1 MRFRPARTLDE
12 LDLRACQC
20 SFCRRHGARTVSDAE
35 GSLELTVLRSQDM
48 TRLRFAT
55 RTADF
60 LICRTCGV
68 YVAAVL
74 VGPDPRA
81 TLNVNALD
89 VPDPREARPVSY
101 DGESAAERRER
112 RRVRWTPLRE
122 TIVAR
127 DAPNPGPRGARAEST
142 YTGSCLCGSI
152 RYEISGELGDFGY
165 CHCTSCR
172 KASGSAHSANSPVDR
187 SDFRLLGGAW
197 TLREYESSPGKIR
210 AFCGGCGSPI
220 FAYLDSSPEVIRV
233 RLGTLDTFATQWP
246 LIRHA
251 RVERAWFPQRTPVWI
266 AQGVT
271 PVPDLSLT
279 VSGHAAEGQIRWTA
293 REGTTRHR

>member
-1 MRFRPARTLDE
+1 MSYAGGCHCGNLRVRFRPARTLDE

-35 GSLELTVLRSQDM
+35 GSLELTVLRSQDL

-74 VGPDPRA
+74 VGSDPRA
-81 TLNVNALD
+81 ALNVNALD
-89 VPDPREARPVSY
+89 APDPREARPVRY

-122 TIVAR
+122 TTVAR
-127 DAPNPGPRGARAEST
+127 DVRDPGPRGARAEAT

-187 SDFRLLGGAW
+187 SDFRLLGGAS

-210 AFCGGCGSPI
+210 AFCEGCGSPI
-220 FAYLDSSPEVIRV
+220 LAYLESSPEVIRI
-233 RLGTLDTFATQWP
+233 RLGTLDTPFAKRPKAHTFVGDKASWEPIEGELRQFSEWA
-246 LIRHA
+246 A
-251 RVERAWFPQRTPVWI
+251 RSLLHQRGSR
-266 AQGVT
+266 QG
-271 PVPDLSLT
+271 
-279 VSGHAAEGQIRWTA
+279 GA
-293 REGTTRHR
+293 